1 MGHQL
6 KQARKS
12 SEDAQAA
19 RYARFEKVCQKSFCD
34 DGGVEKDKSLPGLIS
49 AH

>member
-1 MGHQL
+1 MD
-6 KQARKS
+6 
-12 SEDAQAA
+12 DAYDNDA
-19 RYARFEKVCQKSFCD
+19 YDDDDVYDYHDDSDGWPIKKICD

>member
-1 MGHQL
+1 MNKL
-6 KQARKS
+6 M
-12 SEDAQAA
+12 
-19 RYARFEKVCQKSFCD
+19 SFGELRQYVMETRRPLNKKYD